1 MKKTILFISASL
13 LVMAIGCQEANKEN
27 ATTTE
32 DTATTAA
39 AAPAE
44 EAAPPMDSAAMM
56 KAWMDYMTP
65 GDQHSW
71 LAKSEGNWK
80 GEVTMWEDPSKP
92 PTTSTM
98 TSTNKMIMGGRYLQ
112 GVAKGNMN
120 GQPFEGTAT
129 MGYDNAKKKFV
140 STWIDNMGTGVMQ
153 TSGTYDEASKTLTLT
168 GTSTDCTNGGDM
180 AIREVTTYT
189 DEKNHTWE
197 LYTTMGGKE
206 MKTMEIK
213 YTKM

>member
-13 LVMAIGCQEANKEN
+13 LMIAVGCQEANKEN

-32 DTATTAA
+32 DTTATVE
-39 AAPAE
+39 APAA

-65 GDQHSW
+65 GDQHAW
-71 LAKSEGNWK
+71 LAKGEGNWK

-98 TSTNKMIMGGRYLQ
+98 TATNKMIMGGRYLQ
-112 GVAKGNMN
+112 STASGNMN
-120 GQPFEGTAT
+120 GMPFEGMAT
-129 MGYDNAKKKFV
+129 MGYDNAKKKFM
-140 STWIDNMGTGVMQ
+140 STWIDNMGSGFMKTE
-153 TSGTYDEASKTLTLT
+153 GTYDEATKTLTMT
-168 GTSTDCTNGGDM
+168 GTVTDCTNGGDM
-180 AIREVTTYT
+180 AIREVTKYV

-197 LYTTMGGKE
+197 MYMTQGGKE
-206 MKTMEIK
+206 MKSMEIK